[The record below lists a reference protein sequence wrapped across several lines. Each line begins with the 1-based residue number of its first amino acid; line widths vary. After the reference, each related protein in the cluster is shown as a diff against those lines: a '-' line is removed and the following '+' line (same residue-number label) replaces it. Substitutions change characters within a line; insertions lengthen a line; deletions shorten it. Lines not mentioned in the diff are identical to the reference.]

1 MLVNKNWALY
11 VEDIPKITRGFGL
24 EFHSWNQSN
33 FSDRNSVFVACQKEA
48 VLLHI
53 FQLEI
58 WSSPKIFHFQNF
70 TAGSLL
76 NDFRGYSILLLDG
89 KAESNWCKI
98 PNWCFVGR
106 RTDLNLHIYPSK
118 FHLISQS
125 QSPLGM
131 KKVVLLC
138 IPLRQHDMD
147 RQNKTNSYLSSIL
160 YGGIFV
166 LFFTLFCFRNRWY
179 RYWFFALM
187 RLLIIVLRIKLI
199 KAVALV
205 AAEYLFSK
213 NIFGS
218 CGSSCDVPQSGHYGN
233 FLSKY
238 FHFWNTPEILLQS
251 LKNCK
256 DDRTISLQFKGWRF
270 FGQGEIQRSQ

>member
-1 MLVNKNWALY
+1 MNLHIFIHQNSTWFHRVRVHSGWKKLYCFAFLYDSMIWIGKIKQTHTWALY
-11 VEDIPKITRGFGL
+11 CME
-24 EFHSWNQSN
+24 
-33 FSDRNSVFVACQKEA
+33 VFLFC
-48 VLLHI
+48 
-53 FQLEI
+53 
-58 WSSPKIFHFQNF
+58 
-70 TAGSLL
+70 
-76 NDFRGYSILLLDG
+76 
-89 KAESNWCKI
+89 
-98 PNWCFVGR
+98 
-106 RTDLNLHIYPSK
+106 
-118 FHLISQS
+118 
-125 QSPLGM
+125 
-131 KKVVLLC
+131 
-138 IPLRQHDMD
+138 
-147 RQNKTNSYLSSIL
+147 
-160 YGGIFV
+160 
-166 LFFTLFCFRNRWY
+166 FFTLFCFRNRWY

-270 FGQGEIQRSQ
+270 FGEGWNSTISVVSLNHLIFWWDIIWVHMLHKKEKIVLKSDR